1 MGIRRHSLLSDQCS
15 MDAGRGHRDV
25 KDINSRTGAETH
37 MYTGPAWTCQGEV
50 SWGCKGEGSSGR
62 DGQETRRDG
71 GTAGIRVS
79 PTRALR
85 GQGQPGGLWGECCG
99 GRALPCKPL
108 PVHPHSGECRKLVP
122 PSHPLP
128 TLCKGGDQAG
138 TANPVS
144 LDAEF
149 SPSIWTVWGLLGRE
163 ERESGP

>member
-25 KDINSRTGAETH
+25 KDINSWTGAETH
-37 MYTGPAWTCQGEV
+37 VYTGPAWTCQGEV

-79 PTRALR
+79 QTRALR
-85 GQGQPGGLWGECCG
+85 GQGQPGGLW
-99 GRALPCKPL
+99 
-108 PVHPHSGECRKLVP
+108 GECRKLVP

-128 TLCKGGDQAG
+128 TLCKGRGPGWNCQPSVPGRRVLSLYLDSLG
-138 TANPVS
+138 T
-144 LDAEF
+144 
-149 SPSIWTVWGLLGRE
+149 GHQLGRE